1 MVLNSMW
8 NKNNKDRVLHRHIC
22 FFGTMKEIFD
32 DCCGHCP
39 EPSTPDEF
47 AAQIEEDKTFIRG
60 KMEFIKDDPGR
71 QTIGSFHPLTDDDWT
86 SQAYI
91 TNVRVDLCSACAR
104 GDVDIVESILKSNSL
119 SNIDEDFQ
127 IERVNIEA
135 RDYLGRTPLQLAVL
149 GGHTELV
156 KILLKYDAR
165 IIARMSDGKTVVHL
179 ASQYGFLDILELLL
193 QKSNENREKAEEQK
207 DVMSLLEMNNRTNIE
222 IDNSFEIIDKSEI
235 ERELEDLIFDP
246 IDKENDQDDII
257 DINTETWD
265 HLLTALDY
273 AIIFGH
279 IEIVKLLVKAGANVQ
294 RQIKLQVQ
302 NNYNRS
308 FYFNRISTDVIRYP
322 LELCLLTQ
330 DQKSGLE
337 IASILLK
344 NGASA
349 SQVLFIFFFHE
360 VFFIII
366 LLFQFYYL
374 FI

>member
-1 MVLNSMW
+1 MVLNSKW

-32 DCCGHCP
+32 DCCGLCP
-39 EPSTPDEF
+39 EPNTPEEF
-47 AAQIEEDKTFIRG
+47 AAQLEDDKIFIRG

-91 TNVRVDLCSACAR
+91 TNVRVDLCSACVR
-104 GDVDIVESILKSNSL
+104 GDVDIVENILKQNSL
-119 SNIDEDFQ
+119 SNVDEDFQ
-127 IERVNIEA
+127 VERVNIES

-179 ASQYGFLDILELLL
+179 ASQYGFLDILELLI
-193 QKSNENREKAEEQK
+193 QKSNENKEKAQEQK
-207 DVMSLLEMNNRTNIE
+207 DIKSLSETNNQTNDE
-222 IDNSFEIIDKSEI
+222 IDNSFEIIDKSE
-235 ERELEDLIFDP
+235 LDFEDPIFDP

-257 DINTETWD
+257 DINAETWD

-273 AIIFGH
+273 AILFGH
-279 IEIVKLLVKAGANVQ
+279 VEIVKRLIKAGANVQ
-294 RQIKLQVQ
+294 RQIKIKVRNNRYYYGNTQ
-302 NNYNRS
+302 NNIIY
-308 FYFNRISTDVIRYP
+308 YP
-322 LELCLLTQ
+322 LGLSLLTQ
-330 DQKSGLE
+330 DQKYGLE

-344 NGASA
+344 HGANV
-349 SQVLFIFFFHE
+349 SQVLFIFFF
-360 VFFIII
+360 FFIVCFIFL
-366 LLFQFYYL
+366 LLFNAYMFFFL
-374 FI
+374 G